1 MRISAN
7 DVVALLKKV
16 DEVEEK
22 AGRAFATYD
31 QQDMQIALDSARE
44 LRPML
49 YAMLASAAEEGT
61 PYPVLYP
68 AVVPQWDTTWGDFP
82 RVTCSASGT
91 SGNG

>member
-22 AGRAFATYD
+22 AGRAFSSYD
-31 QQDMQIALDSARE
+31 QEDMQAALESARE

-49 YAMLASAAEEGT
+49 YAMLASAAEEGM
-61 PYPVLYP
+61 PYPAHCP
-68 AVVPQWDTTWGDFP
+68 AAPCRDISWQDMT
-82 RVTCSASGT
+82 RVTCGAP
-91 SGNG
+91 GNG

>member
-16 DEVEEK
+16 DEVEDK
-22 AGRAFATYD
+22 AGIAFTTCD
-31 QQDMQIALDSARE
+31 QQDLQIALEKARE

-49 YAMLASAAEEGT
+49 YGVLASGAEDGT

-68 AVVPQWDTTWGDFP
+68 VYPYKDTSWGDFP
-82 RVTCSASGT
+82 KVTCSSGT

>member
-22 AGRAFATYD
+22 AGIAFSSYG
-31 QQDMQIALDSARE
+31 QEDMQAALDSARE

-49 YAMLASAAEEGT
+49 YAMLASAAEDGT

-68 AVVPQWDTTWGDFP
+68 AVVPCRDTTWGDFP

-91 SGNG
+91 SDNG

>member
-1 MRISAN
+1 MRISAS

-22 AGRAFATYD
+22 AGVAFTTYG
-31 QQDMQIALDSARE
+31 QQDMQAALDSARE

-49 YAMLASAAEEGT
+49 YAMLASAAEDGM
-61 PYPVLYP
+61 PYPVFCP
-68 AVVPQWDTTWGDFP
+68 AVVPQWDTTWQDST